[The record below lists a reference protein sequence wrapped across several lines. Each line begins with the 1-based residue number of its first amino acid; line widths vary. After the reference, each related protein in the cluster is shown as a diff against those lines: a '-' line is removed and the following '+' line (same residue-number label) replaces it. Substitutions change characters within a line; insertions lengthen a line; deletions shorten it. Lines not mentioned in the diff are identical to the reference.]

1 MFRDVVA
8 AIDGSPSSFR
18 AAGIGAQLAGA
29 VRASVHLVTVIEP
42 KGEFVHR
49 LGIGRHEDAELHER
63 RLADLRSAAAMIG
76 GTAPVRSKEVLNGPV
91 VESLLG
97 SCHPDQSR
105 LLCLGAGRHRL
116 GLGSVSAAVV
126 RRTDCPVLVVREGV
140 SAGPR
145 IGKILVGFDGSAGSF
160 RAVDA
165 AAAFAPPLGA
175 EVSLV
180 QVLKPSWPMPAQ
192 GLDLPADEVQALAGE
207 PERREI
213 EEARQRLEGSG
224 CTIAR
229 AGFELGQAPDRLLAL
244 ADAWNA
250 DLIVVGAHGKS
261 PARRWFLGGV
271 SDHVSSRSDRPVLV
285 MR

>member
-18 AAGIGAQLAGA
+18 AAGIGSELASSQGGC
-29 VRASVHLVTVIEP
+29 VDLVTVIEP
-42 KGEFVHR
+42 RGDLVHR
-49 LGIGRHEDAELHER
+49 LGFGKDEDELTRER
-63 RLADLRSAAAMIG
+63 RFADLRSAEAMIG
-76 GTAPVRSKEVLNGPV
+76 GKAPIRSREVLEGPV

-97 SCHPDQSR
+97 QCPSADER

-126 RRTDCPVLVVREGV
+126 RRTECPVLVVREGV

-145 IGKILVGFDGSAGSF
+145 IERILVGFDGSAGAW
-160 RAVDA
+160 RAVGA
-165 AAAFAPPLGA
+165 AAALAPPLQA

-180 QVLKPSWPMPAQ
+180 QVLKPSWPMPNQ
-192 GLDLPADEVQALAGE
+192 GLSLPADDVQALAGT
-207 PERREI
+207 PEKAEM
-213 EEARQRLEGSG
+213 EEAEKRLLATGS
-224 CTIAR
+224 IVAR
-229 AGFELGQAPDRLLAL
+229 STFELGQAPDRLLAL
-244 ADAWNA
+244 ADAWDV
-250 DLIVVGAHGKS
+250 DLIIVGAQGKS